1 MYPQTGHI
9 SLVVKDYDEAIR
21 FYTKKLDFE
30 LLEDTQ
36 IDDLKR

>member
-1 MYPQTGHI
+1 MYQRIGHI

-21 FYTKKLDFE
+21 FYAKKLDFE